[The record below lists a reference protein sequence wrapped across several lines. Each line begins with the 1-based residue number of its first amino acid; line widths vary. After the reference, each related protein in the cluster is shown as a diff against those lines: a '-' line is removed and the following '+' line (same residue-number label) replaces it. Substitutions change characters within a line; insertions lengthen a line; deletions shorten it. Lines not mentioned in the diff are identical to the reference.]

1 MGVVVNNFDQ
11 SPNVMDYNEN
21 KKGTPSPLK
30 QSRDMKENVGAPE
43 R

>member
-11 SPNVMDYNEN
+11 SPNVMDYNDI
-21 KKGTPSPLK
+21 KKLSTSPLK
-30 QSRDMKENVGAPE
+30 VGRDMKENVGAPD